1 MSSTASTADTTAAG
15 LSLRIEAGA
24 TPTLVPVDS
33 PLVAFSR
40 LLQTAQPQ
48 ADTPTASLDIAA
60 PAIDLGGFM
69 GWPPNAGEDGASVDV
84 KMAQAGGAALSAG
97 AVWWAARTSGL
108 LASMAIS
115 APVWRGI
122 DPLPVLGGARS
133 RDEELPEGG
142 SADVDTGADGE
153 GDIDHVFERN
163 AVAPAGSDIAL
174 GTHAGGAR

>member
-1 MSSTASTADTTAAG
+1 MSSTASSADTTAAG
-15 LSLRIEAGA
+15 LILRIEAGA
-24 TPTLVPVDS
+24 TLTLVPVDS

-40 LLQTAQPQ
+40 LLQAAQPQ

-122 DPLPVLGGARS
+122 DPLPVLGGAKS
-133 RDEELPEGG
+133 RD
-142 SADVDTGADGE
+142 
-153 GDIDHVFERN
+153 
-163 AVAPAGSDIAL
+163 
-174 GTHAGGAR
+174 

>member
-1 MSSTASTADTTAAG
+1 MSSTTPSADTTAAG
-15 LSLRIEAGA
+15 LSLRIDAGA
-24 TPTLVPVDS
+24 SLTLVPLDS

-40 LLQTAQPQ
+40 LLQAAQPL
-48 ADTPTASLDIAA
+48 ADAPTASLDIAA

-122 DPLPVLGGARS
+122 DPLPVLGGAKS
-133 RDEELPEGG
+133 RDDELPEGG
-142 SADVDTGADGE
+142 SADVDAGGDAE
-153 GDIDHVFERN
+153 GDIDHVFDRN
-163 AVAPAGSDIAL
+163 VAAPVGSDIAL
-174 GTHAGGAR
+174 GSHVGGAR

>member
-1 MSSTASTADTTAAG
+1 MTSATPSSDTAAAG
-15 LSLRIEAGA
+15 LSLRIETGA
-24 TPTLVPVDS
+24 PLALLPVDS

-40 LLQTAQPQ
+40 LLQAPLAQ
-48 ADTPTASLDIAA
+48 AESPTASLDVAV

-84 KMAQAGGAALSAG
+84 RMAQAGGAALSAG

-122 DPLPVLGGARS
+122 DPLPVLGGAKS
-133 RDEELPEGG
+133 RDDDLPEGD
-142 SADVDTGADGE
+142 STDADA
-153 GDIDHVFERN
+153 DIDHVFERN
-163 AVAPAGSDIAL
+163 AAAPAGSDIAL
-174 GTHAGGAR
+174 GSHAGGAR